1 MSVHIDVLGIRK
13 RLGRKEWSLP
23 VEYGPEGWAFRH
35 NDGDRSIIVTY
46 ANHEMPDGTTTPWI
60 HASIARRDSMPTYE
74 DLVALHF
81 AVWGDKGWA
90 YQVFAPQTDH
100 VNIHAYALHLW
111 GKPDGAPVLPNFG
124 RFGTI

>member
-1 MSVHIDVLGIRK
+1 MTNRIDVLGIRK

-23 VEYGPEGWAFRH
+23 VEYGPDGWAFRH
-35 NDGDRSIIVTY
+35 NDGDRSIIITHGTFKDPNGVTG
-46 ANHEMPDGTTTPWI
+46 DWI

-90 YQVFAPQTDH
+90 YQVFAPQTEH
-100 VNIHAYALHLW
+100 VNIHPYALHLW
-111 GKPDGAPVLPNFG
+111 GKPDGAPILPNFG
-124 RFGTI
+124 AFGTI